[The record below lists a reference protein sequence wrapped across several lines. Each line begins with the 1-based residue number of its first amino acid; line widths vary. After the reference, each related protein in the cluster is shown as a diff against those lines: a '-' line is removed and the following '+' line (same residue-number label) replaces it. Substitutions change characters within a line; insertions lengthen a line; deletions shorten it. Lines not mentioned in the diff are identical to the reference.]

1 MKTGLNGVD
10 AAMRERV
17 HLVLRDIEKRYGV
30 RVLYACESGS
40 RSWGFASPDSDYDVR
55 FIYVHAPEWYLRV
68 EPQRDVIEVPVDSEL
83 DVCGWEWRKAL
94 GLLKGANPTL
104 LEWLGSPVVYEQ
116 DSEIMDVLRAL
127 VPEWFSAQKSRWHYF
142 SMARKNFRGYLQ
154 GDEVRLKKYFY
165 VLRPLLAVQWLEA
178 GKGMPPVRFDRLVE
192 GTVQDP
198 LLLNEIKELLEAKQN
213 AGEAKYGP
221 RRPLLHDFITQELAA
236 DSDRMLLA
244 DSRKRNTDE
253 LDALLFRTVMG

>member
-17 HLVLRDIEKRYGV
+17 RLVLRDIEKRYSV

-40 RSWGFASPDSDYDVR
+40 RGWGFASPDSDYDVR

-68 EPQRDVIEVPVDSEL
+68 EPQRDVIEVPIDSEL

-116 DSEIMDVLRAL
+116 DSETIDLLRAL
-127 VPEWFSAQKSRWHYF
+127 APEWFSAQKSRWHYF

-178 GKGMPPVRFDRLVE
+178 GKGMPPVRFDKLVE

-198 LLLNEIKELLEAKQN
+198 RLLNEINELLEIKQN
-213 AGEAKYGP
+213 TGEAKYGP
-221 RRPLLHDFITQELAA
+221 RRPLLHDFIKQELAA
-236 DSDRMLLA
+236 NSDRTPL
-244 DSRKRNTDE
+244 SGGRKRNINE